1 MEFLV
6 MTDDMIRL
14 KRGTLFVGVVIL
26 VFCGCSQSPQVRE
39 ARYLEKGQKEFERKN
54 YAIAILQLKNAAQAQ
69 PRDAEPYYQL
79 GLAYLASNDFN
90 TAAAYFQKASEL
102 NPKHTGAQLKLAELM
117 ATSRTKEV
125 VEQAQKRT
133 QDVLT
138 LLPDDTEAL
147 NVLAITELR
156 LGKPA
161 SAEAHLEQALRK
173 SPSDLRSS
181 VALAQARLARKDVK
195 GAEEALKQAAAQ
207 SPKSPM
213 PRVHLGGFYLAL
225 GRTAEAEQ
233 QFRQALTIDPKNGPA
248 LMSLG
253 AMQVRAGQA
262 DQAEQTYRQVSALPD
277 KQYKPIHALFL
288 FQSGKR
294 DQAVAEFEKLAAAD
308 PADRDLRTDLVR
320 AYLAVNRVGDA
331 EKVLT
336 AALKKN
342 GLDVDALLQ
351 RSRIYLRSGKY
362 TEAQTDLNQ
371 VLHFRS
377 NSAEA
382 HYLLSK
388 VAQGREDTT
397 IRKQE
402 LGQVLKL
409 DPSFL
414 DARIDLAELLLR
426 NGGAQSSLQLLD
438 EAPQSQKGRV
448 RVVVQRN
455 WALLALGQRADAR
468 NGIDQVLSVAKI
480 PEALLQDAALK
491 LAQKDY
497 AGARASAEAA
507 LSLKPEDAR
516 PLSVLV
522 QTYAAQ
528 NQLPIGLQKAREHGL
543 RQPASASVQQFLGQL
558 LLANGDR
565 AGARKAFEAAN
576 SARPDVVTSALALA
590 EIDVTEGKRDEA
602 RKRLSAVVS
611 SHPGSIPGHLL
622 LAQLEMTEGKNAA
635 AIDQFRKSVTLDDT
649 NALALNG
656 LAYLLA
662 ENKQPDEALKYAQ
675 QAKELAP
682 DSPAVDDTLGW
693 TYFQKGM
700 YSMAVT
706 YLDSAV
712 AKQGTAVRQ
721 YHLAMACVKAGDPKR
736 GRQVFDTA
744 MKMDPNLP
752 EAQAARQLLGNG
764 K

>member
-1 MEFLV
+1 MRNGTV
-6 MTDDMIRL
+6 RL
-14 KRGTLFVGVVIL
+14 KRRVFSVGVVIL
-26 VFCGCSQSPQVRE
+26 VLCGCSQSPQARE
-39 ARYLEKGQKEFERKN
+39 ARYLEKGKKEFQQKN
-54 YAIAILQLKNAAQAQ
+54 YAVAILQLKNAAQAQ

-90 TAAAYFQKASEL
+90 TAAAYFRRATEL

-117 ATSRTKEV
+117 STSRSKEV
-125 VEQAQKRT
+125 VEEAQRRT

-138 LLPDDTEAL
+138 LLPEDIEAL
-147 NVLAITELR
+147 NVMAVTELR
-156 LGKPA
+156 LGKPE
-161 SAEAHLEQALRK
+161 SAEAHLEQALRD

-181 VALAQARLARKDVK
+181 VALAQTRLARKDVA
-195 GAEEALKQAAAQ
+195 GAEEALKQAVAQ
-207 SPKSPM
+207 APKSPA

-233 QFRQALTIDPKNGPA
+233 QFRQALTIDPKHGPA
-248 LMSLG
+248 LLALG
-253 AMQVRAGQA
+253 AMQVRAGQT
-262 DQAEQTYRQVSALPD
+262 DQADQTYRQVAALPE

-308 PADRDLRTDLVR
+308 PSDRNLRTDLVR

-342 GLDVDALLQ
+342 GLDADALLQ
-351 RSRIYLRSGKY
+351 RSRIYLSSGKY

-388 VAQGREDTT
+388 VAQGREDTA

-402 LGQVLKL
+402 LGQVLQL
-409 DPSFL
+409 DPGFL

-426 NGGAQSSLQLLD
+426 TGGAQSSLQLLD
-438 EAPQSQKGRV
+438 AAPQNQKGSV
-448 RVVVQRN
+448 RIVVQRN
-455 WALLALGQRADAR
+455 WALLVLGQRADAR
-468 NGIDQVLSVAKI
+468 KGIDQVLAVAKV

-491 LAQKDY
+491 LAEKDY

-507 LSLKPEDAR
+507 LSRRPEDAR

-528 NQLPIGLQKAREHGL
+528 KQLPIGVQKAREHAL
-543 RQPASASVQQFLGQL
+543 QQPGSASVQQYLGQL

-576 SARPDVVTSALALA
+576 GARPDVVTSELALA
-590 EIDVTEGKRDEA
+590 EMDATEGKRDEA
-602 RKRLSAVVS
+602 SKRLSAVVA
-611 SHPGSIPGHLL
+611 SHPGSIPGHLF
-622 LAQLEMTEGKNAA
+622 LAQLEMTEGKTAA
-635 AIDQFRKSVTLDDT
+635 AIEEFRKAATLDDR

-662 ENKQPDEALKYAQ
+662 ESKQPDEALKYAQ
-675 QAKELAP
+675 KAKEIAP

-706 YLDSAV
+706 YLESAI
-712 AKQGTAVRQ
+712 AKEGTAVRR
-721 YHLAMACVKAGDPKR
+721 YHLAMAYQKAGDPKR
-736 GRQVFDTA
+736 GRQLLESA
-744 MKMDPNLP
+744 LKLDPNLP
-752 EAQAARQLLGNG
+752 EAQAARQLLGYE